1 MCAFS
6 GIPSTA
12 LAIDELS
19 HICQQP
25 GQNLLIY
32 INKYRDLY
40 WWCTKKLPR
49 KETYKLTLSQFFSS
63 LQDPIGRKLCKKL
76 WDDKEGRKLSNLQ
89 KCFNK
94 ATRAYKQYRVME
106 HRRELE
112 VFETSVE
119 VNETTYHQKPNHG
132 GQCYNNNNYNNSYN
146 NSYNNG
152 KNNPQGSKNNSYK
165 GKPTN
170 GPKVQ
175 CKFCFGPREIFQ
187 IHKLLGKNASNSE
200 WYAEAKV
207 AKSTA
212 EFIKNRTGNLAHIDE
227 IELEA
232 LAELVDHP
240 IEHVIHE
247 INQFAFPETEE
258 PNKPHM

>member
-6 GIPSTA
+6 GIPSTVA
-12 LAIDELS
+12 AIDELS

-40 WWCTKKLPR
+40 WCCTKKLPQE
-49 KETYKLTLSQFFSS
+49 ETYKLTLSQFCSS
-63 LQDPIGRKLCKKL
+63 LQEPIGRKLCEKL
-76 WDDKEGRKLSNLQ
+76 WDDKEGCKPLNLQ
-89 KCFNK
+89 KCFDE

-119 VNETTYHQKPNHG
+119 VNETTYHQISNCS
-132 GQCYNNNNYNNSYN
+132 GQCYYNNNYN

-152 KNNPQGSKNNSYK
+152 KNNPQGSRNNSYK
-165 GKPTN
+165 GKLTN
-170 GPKVQ
+170 DPKVQ

-187 IHKLLGKNASNSE
+187 IHKLLEENASNSE
-200 WYAEAKV
+200 WYAETKAV
-207 AKSTA
+207 RSTA
-212 EFIKNRTGNLAHIDE
+212 DFIKNRTGNLVHTDK

-232 LAELVDHP
+232 GRTGRPPYQTHNP
-240 IEHVIHE
+240 
-247 INQFAFPETEE
+247 
-258 PNKPHM
+258 